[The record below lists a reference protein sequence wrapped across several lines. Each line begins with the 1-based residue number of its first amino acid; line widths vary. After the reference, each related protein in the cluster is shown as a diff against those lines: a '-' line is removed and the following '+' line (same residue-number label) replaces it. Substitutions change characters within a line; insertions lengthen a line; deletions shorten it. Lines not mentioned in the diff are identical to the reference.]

1 MSTIQNVILQIP
13 DRSLTNND
21 VAGNANIEPSKLGQ
35 KVLAEYVVP
44 IEAFKTWDAV
54 ASNLPA
60 SAASDDLGL
69 VTGTW
74 LTNSVRITAG
84 DCKNLGATTRRA
96 YFSIPIPPN
105 YDDGETIQVR
115 IRAAMETT
123 LASTSCTIDLEA
135 VVGSSGT
142 PTADLVTTAAQSMNS
157 LTAANF
163 DFTINAASVDPGQ
176 LLECR
181 LSISCN
187 DTATATAV
195 VPAIYKVSLL
205 ADTRG

>member
-44 IEAFKTWDAV
+44 VEAFKTWDAV
-54 ASNLPA
+54 ASNLPSA
-60 SAASDDLGL
+60 AASDDLGL

-74 LTNSVRITAG
+74 LTNPVRITAG

-123 LASTSCTIDLEA
+123 LASTSCTVDLEA

-142 PTADLVTTAAQSMNS
+142 PTADLVTSGAQSMNS

-163 DFTINAASVDPGQ
+163 DFAITAASVDPGQ

-187 DTATATAV
+187 DTATATSV
-195 VPAIYKVSLL
+195 TPAIYKISLL

>member
-1 MSTIQNVILQIP
+1 MSTIPGVILQIP
-13 DRSLTNND
+13 DGSITNND
-21 VAGNANIEPSKLGQ
+21 IAGNASISPSKLGQ
-35 KVLAEYVVP
+35 KVLAEFVVP
-44 IEAFKTWDAV
+44 AEAFKTWDAV

-74 LTNSVRITAG
+74 LTNPVRITAG

-96 YFSIPIPPN
+96 YFSIPIPDN

-123 LASTSCTIDLEA
+123 VASTSCTVDLEA
-135 VVGSSGT
+135 VVGASGVAS
-142 PTADLVTTAAQSMNS
+142 ADLVSTAAQSMNS
-157 LTAANF
+157 LTPANF
-163 DFTINAASVDPGQ
+163 DFSITPSSVDPGQ

-181 LSISCN
+181 LSIACN
-187 DTATATAV
+187 DTATGTAV
-195 VPAIYKVSLL
+195 TPAIYKISLL

>member
-1 MSTIQNVILQIP
+1 MSTITNVILQIP

-21 VAGNANIEPSKLGQ
+21 IAGNASIEPSKLGQ

-44 IEAFKTWDAV
+44 VEAFKTWNAV
-54 ASNLPA
+54 ATNLPA
-60 SAASDDLGL
+60 AAADDDLGL

-74 LTNSVRITAG
+74 LTNPVRITAG
-84 DCKNLGATTRRA
+84 ECKNLGATTRRA

-123 LASTSCTIDLEA
+123 LASTSCTVDLEA

-142 PTADLVTTAAQSMNS
+142 PSADLVTTAAQSMNS

-163 DFTINAASVDPGQ
+163 DFAINAASVDPGQ

-181 LSISCN
+181 LSITCN
-187 DTATATAV
+187 DTATATSVTPAV
-195 VPAIYKVSLL
+195 YKVSLL

>member
-123 LASTSCTIDLEA
+123 LASTACTVDLEA
-135 VVGSSGT
+135 VVASSGT

-163 DFTINAASVDPGQ
+163 DFTITAASVDPGQ

>member
-1 MSTIQNVILQIP
+1 LGCRRKQSARSGSKRRSRASYGHLVDQSGQDHGGRLQKP
-13 DRSLTNND
+13 R
-21 VAGNANIEPSKLGQ
+21 GHNAK
-35 KVLAEYVVP
+35 
-44 IEAFKTWDAV
+44 
-54 ASNLPA
+54 
-60 SAASDDLGL
+60 GL
-69 VTGTW
+69 
-74 LTNSVRITAG
+74 
-84 DCKNLGATTRRA
+84 
-96 YFSIPIPPN
+96 FSIPIPPN

-123 LASTSCTIDLEA
+123 LASTSCTVDLEA

-142 PTADLVTTAAQSMNS
+142 PTADLVTSVAQSMNS

-195 VPAIYKVSLL
+195 TPAVYKVSLL

>member
-21 VAGNANIEPSKLGQ
+21 IAGNANIEPSKIGQ
-35 KVLAEYVVP
+35 KVLAEYAVP
-44 IEAFKTWDAV
+44 IEAFKTWNAV
-54 ASNLPA
+54 ATNLPA
-60 SAASDDLGL
+60 AAADDDLGL

-74 LTNSVRITAG
+74 LTNPVRITAG
-84 DCKNLGATTRRA
+84 ECKNLGATTRRA

-123 LASTSCTIDLEA
+123 LASTSCTVDLEA

-163 DFTINAASVDPGQ
+163 DFAINAASVDPGQ

-181 LSISCN
+181 LSITCN
-187 DTATATAV
+187 DTATATSVTPAV
-195 VPAIYKVSLL
+195 YKVSLL